1 MKNVKSDNCA
11 THDVSTLRKSLFEE
25 LESFHK
31 AQLSKSVKA
40 RLERNAKNGFHN
52 GGIAPFGFQAVPY
65 DGGKGHYPRKV
76 LKVLEHEAEVIKL
89 IFDLFTSQKNS
100 NDSILAKVLNHLKIN
115 EIKRRG
121 KLWTSPQLIDL
132 IKDSTYYGE
141 RVFPRNKKQRSNDK
155 QIIITVPSIVTKN
168 TFILANKKLAS
179 LHKGHK

>member
-1 MKNVKSDNCA
+1 MESIVNKFNTTHEERVSQYVKDN
-11 THDVSTLRKSLFEE
+11 
-25 LESFHK
+25 
-31 AQLSKSVKA
+31 
-40 RLERNAKNGFHN
+40 LERNAKNGFHN

-100 NDSILAKVLNHLKIN
+100 NDSILAKVLNHLKVN

-121 KLWTSPQLIDL
+121 KHWTSPQLIGL

-141 RVFPRNKKQRSNDK
+141 RVFRRTKKMESNDK
-155 QIIITVPSIVTKN
+155 KIIITVPSIVTKN